1 MKMQMY
7 FLFRNIIK
15 RIGVF
20 SLKWSAFSFSFFQ
33 VVVSQESF
41 VWRDLKGQK
50 WEVDWGAS
58 QDISATSAKPIKKTS
73 VSFEIEMKP
82 WFPDWSNPITL
93 I

>member
-1 MKMQMY
+1 MY

-50 WEVDWGAS
+50 WEVDLGA
-58 QDISATSAKPIKKTS
+58 
-73 VSFEIEMKP
+73 
-82 WFPDWSNPITL
+82 
-93 I
+93 